1 MRSKE
6 NMLSAVHS
14 CFYCK
19 LWDKFFLYEVCTFLV
34 PGHAVCDIDKIWKFS
49 YIQGWDEVVILW
61 AIYVDMCV
69 ATFYNLNF
77 VSQSDYIQHKSI
89 LNRGSFVARLAHST
103 TRSQFLDGEWACV

>member
-34 PGHAVCDIDKIWKFS
+34 PGHAVCDIDKI
-49 YIQGWDEVVILW
+49 
-61 AIYVDMCV
+61 
-69 ATFYNLNF
+69 
-77 VSQSDYIQHKSI
+77 
-89 LNRGSFVARLAHST
+89 
-103 TRSQFLDGEWACV
+103 